1 LKTGCRTIPSSAI
14 SAGSLPPP
22 ALRECRH
29 GLRREQVAGK
39 PFDAEKHARLAGSL
53 ARLLDSLGLT
63 VCPGVSSASASPPFD
78 AGKCLRENAAK
89 LAQEKAISEGWSDTE
104 RDRYAEELWQE
115 SLAGLATIA
124 IYWASIPPGAART
137 TKSSLEQRSI
147 AIVANN
153 LFISTLVLFPP
164 SA

>member
-1 LKTGCRTIPSSAI
+1 MKTGCRTIPSSAI

-115 SLAGLATIA
+115 
-124 IYWASIPPGAART
+124 YMKAA
-137 TKSSLEQRSI
+137 
-147 AIVANN
+147 
-153 LFISTLVLFPP
+153 
-164 SA
+164 